1 MKGQILIV
9 DDDPLII
16 KLLEKKLTKAG
27 FKIDSANDGQ
37 QALEKIHQ
45 FKPDIIISDIMMPH
59 LDGYQL
65 HRSLRQKPETAAIP
79 FIFMSAKAAPADQL
93 AGLRMGADEY
103 VCKPFDFDNF
113 IERVH
118 EVMSRAAL
126 VNPQNNHADFSG
138 KLNRMKLADILQLI
152 ETNIKTG
159 ELVFKNQ
166 KGKTKGKAFFKNGK
180 LIDAQTGKLSGEEA
194 FFELMGK
201 KSGYFEF
208 FSTPM
213 EIAEKITEP
222 TISVLLNGTRLI
234 DEAQGL
240 PIFISSTNCR
250 LQIVSRD
257 ISSSLENKIGKEN
270 INVIFELVEK
280 NAFCH
285 QILNSQVMSKP
296 RAASALISLLKE
308 KILEVQKSEEKSK
321 LQIDNLLL
329 HEIAEVSF
337 KGATGILEMKK
348 NAFNAA
354 IYFQNG
360 DIVHATYDMT
370 SGKKALFRIFS
381 ETGWNFTFE
390 SRPLSVDKNIQDPL
404 DKLLIEATRE
414 MEALALVDKKILN
427 QRVLLCTDFSDN
439 LEFQEN
445 HDRINNIFELAKK
458 HQYVR
463 DILDYSPY
471 TDLNTLKLL
480 LNLINFKIMDLSG
493 N

>member
-37 QALEKIHQ
+37 QALKKIHQ

-79 FIFMSAKAAPADQL
+79 FIFMSAKVAPADQL

-103 VCKPFDFDNF
+103 VCKPFDFDNL

-118 EVMSRAAL
+118 DVMSRTAL
-126 VNPQNNHADFSG
+126 ANPKNSLADFSG

-152 ETNIKTG
+152 ETNVKTG

-166 KGKTKGKAFFKNGK
+166 NGKTKGKAFFKNGT
-180 LIDAQTGKLSGEEA
+180 LIDAHTGKLSGEEA

-201 KSGYFEF
+201 NSGYFEF

-213 EIAEKITEP
+213 DIPEKITEP
-222 TISVLLNGTRLI
+222 TISILLNGTRLI

-240 PIFISSTNCR
+240 PEFISSTNCQ

-257 ISSSLENKIGKEN
+257 ISPMLENKIGKEN
-270 INVIFELVEK
+270 INHIFKLLEK
-280 NAFCH
+280 TAFCH

-308 KILEVQKSEEKSK
+308 KILEVQKGGDTSK
-321 LQIDNLLL
+321 FQMDSLLL
-329 HEIAEVSF
+329 HKIHEVSSQET
-337 KGATGILEMKK
+337 TGILEMIK
-348 NAFNAA
+348 NALSAA

-360 DIVHATYDMT
+360 DIVHATYNMT

-381 ETGWNFTFE
+381 ETGWNVTFE
-390 SRPLSVDKNIQDPL
+390 PRPLSVDKSIQNPL

-414 MEALALVDKKILN
+414 MEALALFDKTLLN
-427 QRVLLCTDFSDN
+427 QRVLLRTDLSDQ

-445 HDRINNIFELAKK
+445 HDRINNIFELTKRY
-458 HQYVR
+458 HYVR

-471 TDLNTLKLL
+471 TDLNTLKIL

-493 N
+493 K